1 MESKPW
7 LTIISKM
14 INSAITGMADPR
26 EIPAITV
33 VENSPLPSVEVT
45 TVLLTEFALS
55 AVLFFVEVTTVL
67 LTKFALSALLFFVGV
82 TTVLLTHFVS
92 SAEDVNKTMY
102 L

>member
-1 MESKPW
+1 MESKTL
-7 LTIISKM
+7 LTKISKM
-14 INSAITGMADPR
+14 ITSAITGREHPR
-26 EIPAITV
+26 AIPIVAAV
-33 VENSPLPSVEVT
+33 DNPLLPSVEVT
-45 TVLLTEFALS
+45 TVLLTKFALS